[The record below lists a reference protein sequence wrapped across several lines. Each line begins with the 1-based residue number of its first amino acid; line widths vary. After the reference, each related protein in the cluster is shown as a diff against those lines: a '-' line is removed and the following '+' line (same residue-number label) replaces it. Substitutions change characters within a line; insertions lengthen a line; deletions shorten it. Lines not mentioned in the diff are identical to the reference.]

1 MLPFRGRDV
10 KLSRSWSAEGGAG
23 SPSDDGPMN
32 GGRSSHAIRL
42 DVVTPDA
49 YVRDVLPHSS
59 PQWAGARTFDEYVA
73 EFRATASSA
82 WGKRRFR
89 TLGLRVGGVLVASC
103 KRYDRMLRCDER
115 SYKAAGIGAVFTPDA
130 LRGRGYATALIGA
143 VLDAERDAG
152 TDLAYLYSD
161 IHPAF
166 YERLGFVALPSRTI
180 ALRADALPAERIEI
194 AALGDADTAAMR
206 RLLGALDARRP
217 FAFVRTPLDWEWQR
231 LHAASQEHAAPLLR
245 LGVRRG
251 RALLAYV
258 IGRRVPAADAFV
270 VDEFA
275 FAGDDA
281 RLIAPLLR
289 AGAGDLRTVRGW
301 LPPAVARDA
310 LPRGAVRARKDAIA
324 MVLPLSARFRAA
336 FRARAAERRESADP
350 CWSTDH
356 I

>member
-1 MLPFRGRDV
+1 MTDGQS
-10 KLSRSWSAEGGAG
+10 SR
-23 SPSDDGPMN
+23 
-32 GGRSSHAIRL
+32 AIRL
-42 DVVTPDA
+42 DVVEPED
-49 YVRDVLPHSS
+49 YVRDVLPQSS
-59 PQWAGARTFDEYVA
+59 ALWAGARSFDEYA
-73 EFRATASSA
+73 GEFLATANSG

-89 TLGLRVGGVLVASC
+89 TLGLRVSGELVASC
-103 KRYDRMLRCDER
+103 KRYERALRCGER
-115 SYKAAGIGAVFTPDA
+115 TYKAAGIGAVFTPEE
-130 LRGRGYATALIGA
+130 LRGRGYATALLGA
-143 VLDAERDAG
+143 FLDAERDAG
-152 TDLAYLYSD
+152 TDLTYLFSD
-161 IHPAF
+161 IHPVF

-180 ALRADALPAERIEI
+180 ALRADALPSERIAV
-194 AALGDADTAAMR
+194 AALRDADTTAVR
-206 RLLGALDARRP
+206 RAFAALDAQRP

-231 LHAASQEHAAPLLR
+231 LRAASREHAAQLVH

-251 RALLAYV
+251 RALAAYV
-258 IGRRVPAADAFV
+258 AGRRIPAADAFV
-270 VDEFA
+270 VDELA
-275 FAGDDA
+275 FARDDDA

-336 FRARAAERRESADP
+336 FRARATERRENADF